1 MEEGG
6 WILLSPRREV
16 QSWDVTWCQA
26 VWDSHPSMLSM
37 SGWSATCPPRPQAG
51 SQRAASVG
59 EGHGVMETGCAEAE
73 GLQALARHRGP
84 EVFSTPVSYVR
95 GQFVF
100 SNRQFP
106 NPQRITT
113 TSCCLRM
120 KAVHVCK
127 ANFGTLPSTQ

>member
-1 MEEGG
+1 MVSGSLGFSSVYAVSQCPGG
-6 WILLSPRREV
+6 VLRALHGPRL
-16 QSWDVTWCQA
+16 Q
-26 VWDSHPSMLSM
+26 P
-37 SGWSATCPPRPQAG
+37 G
-51 SQRAASVG
+51 SQRAASTG
-59 EGHGVMETGCAEAE
+59 EGRGVMETGCAEAE